1 MSYINKKGKT
11 TSTRLMIIRQ
21 QVSDCLSY
29 NEITTTLTKAKET
42 QKHLEKLI
50 TIAKDNTV
58 ANKRRAKAMLL
69 NTQVGTA
76 DELVSHLFSKV
87 APVFKDRKGGYT
99 RVIKLG
105 ARMGDATE
113 MAILQF
119 VDKVAKFGAKK
130 PTKPAKPSEP
140 KVEVK
145 PTKPTKPASSAEQSV
160 K

>member
-29 NEITTTLTKAKET
+29 NEIKTTLTKAKET

-50 TIAKDNTV
+50 TVAKEDSV
-58 ANKRRAKAMLL
+58 ANRRRAKSILL
-69 NTQVGTA
+69 NTQVCSA
-76 DELVSHLFSKV
+76 DELVAHLFNKV
-87 APVFKDRKGGYT
+87 APVFKERNGGYT

-119 VDKVAKFGAKK
+119 VDKVPKYVAKK
-130 PTKPAKPSEP
+130 AKQTKKTTTAKVEAKPATPVA
-140 KVEVK
+140 KVEQPVK
-145 PTKPTKPASSAEQSV
+145 
-160 K
+160 

>member
-21 QVSDCLSY
+21 QLSDCLSY
-29 NEITTTLTKAKET
+29 NEIRTTLTKAKET
-42 QKHLEKLI
+42 QKHLERLI
-50 TIAKDNTV
+50 TSAKDNTV
-58 ANKRRAKAMLL
+58 ANRRRAKAKLL

-76 DELVSHLFSKV
+76 DQLVAHLFSKV
-87 APVFKDRKGGYT
+87 APVFKDRHGGYT

-119 VDKVAKFGAKK
+119 VDKVPKFTVKTVKK
-130 PTKPAKPSEP
+130 TKKAEKPATP

-145 PTKPTKPASSAEQSV
+145 PTKPAASTEQSV

>member
-1 MSYINKKGKT
+1 MSYVNKKGKT

-21 QVSDCLSY
+21 QLSDCLSY

-50 TIAKDNTV
+50 TSAKDNTI
-58 ANKRRAKAMLL
+58 ANKRRAKAQLL

-76 DELVSHLFSKV
+76 DQLVAHLFSKV
-87 APVFKDRKGGYT
+87 APVFKDRHGGYT

-119 VDKVAKFGAKK
+119 VDKVPKFAVKKAKK
-130 PTKPAKPSEP
+130 VEKTSTP

-145 PTKPTKPASSAEQSV
+145 STKPAASTEQSV

>member
-29 NEITTTLTKAKET
+29 NEIQTTLTKAKET

-50 TIAKDNTV
+50 TVAKQDTIAN
-58 ANKRRAKAMLL
+58 RRKAKAILL
-69 NTQVGTA
+69 NTQVCSA
-76 DELVSHLFSKV
+76 DELVDHLFKKV
-87 APVFKDRKGGYT
+87 APVFKDRPGGYT
-99 RVIKLG
+99 RVLKLG

-119 VDKVAKFGAKK
+119 VDKVPKYSAKK
-130 PTKPAKPSEP
+130 KKATKKPAAAVK

-145 PTKPTKPASSAEQSV
+145 PTTEAKAEQPV